1 MVSQVWKRNEN
12 WVGSQIEDN
21 FVMVNIDTGKYVSL
35 NSSADAV
42 WQALEQPRTQA
53 EIESA
58 LLADYAVDAAT
69 CTQSISGLLEQM
81 HELQLAAPN

>member
-1 MVSQVWKRNEN
+1 MDGQIWQRNDN

-35 NSSADAV
+35 NSSAGAV
-42 WQALEQPRTQA
+42 WQALEQPCTQA
-53 EIESA
+53 EIETG
-58 LLADYAVDAAT
+58 LHADYAVDVDT
-69 CTQSISGLLEQM
+69 CAQSVKSLLAQM